1 MLITNGSL
9 VRIHYDMLSEDDTLI
24 VSTRDL
30 EPLEYIHGVME
41 LDPPGLAPAL
51 EGAGIGDVLNI
62 VLEPEQAYG
71 PQVDQQNAVDLL
83 PLSSFPAE
91 LEIAPGLMFEAM
103 VGQQSVLCTVLGI
116 DGDNVQIY
124 YGHPLAGQRLRF
136 NIDVLDVRTATEEDI
151 AHFQSLMG
159 VNPPA

>member
-9 VRIHYDMLSEDDTLI
+9 VRIHYDMLAEDHTLI
-24 VSTRDL
+24 VSTRDN

-51 EGAGIGDVLNI
+51 EGASIGDVLDI
-62 VLEPEQAYG
+62 MLEPEQAYG

-136 NIDVLDVRTATEEDI
+136 NIDVLDVRTATAEDI
-151 AHFQSLMG
+151 AHFQTLMG
-159 VNPPA
+159 INPPA